1 MVLAAQVHPALLPP
15 ARELCVAASS
25 QASLPRLTR
34 AATTAASGC
43 LIHTSTRRSDAA
55 WHNDDLPP
63 TPTYID
69 AQSQAVVEC
78 GSAWDT
84 LDKA

>member
-1 MVLAAQVHPALLPP
+1 M
-15 ARELCVAASS
+15 RGDG
-25 QASLPRLTR
+25 
-34 AATTAASGC
+34 ASGRPAQ
-43 LIHTSTRRSDAA
+43 TTRCNRDRAGVSYPYEHAA
-55 WHNDDLPP
+55 LHNDDQPP